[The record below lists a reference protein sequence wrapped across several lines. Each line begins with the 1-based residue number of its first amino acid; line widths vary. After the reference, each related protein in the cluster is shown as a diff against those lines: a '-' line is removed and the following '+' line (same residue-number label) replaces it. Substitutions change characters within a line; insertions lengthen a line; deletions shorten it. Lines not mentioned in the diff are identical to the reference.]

1 MGPQRL
7 LSLCSL
13 LLLSFL
19 ISGCRGLAPEAF
31 LAEADAAR
39 PARSAGSQQTLYVAM
54 SSGDLIAYR
63 VGERDGSLTQI
74 AHTRPPGMSKLRVA
88 LGGELLLIGGSHRA
102 PLHAVKLDKEGMFVG
117 EPFPLLDN
125 VGADFDVSTAG
136 DLLIVSRLFE
146 IPGRRNGRTNL
157 SVYRLKADS
166 GSGSLAPSAQLDLP
180 VCPNYECIRLF
191 GGVDEHGSRLY
202 LWQDETECS
211 RASCLTY
218 WRRRVYERSTNE
230 LHPFTD
236 SFASGIR
243 MQGVPV
249 GYKIFAY
256 KPGEAYNG
264 TARPLDPYVGL
275 FDPPYPSSQSWTCAP
290 RSGPGWRIAHPGC
303 NVRQLI
309 FDPYSR
315 TLFIANW
322 DLKLW
327 SFPMRGAEPDASAAT
342 SIAVE
347 RFPRLM
353 VVGDGYL
360 ATVEDRMDSSGASSL
375 LIRRIDR
382 NTGALSDPASP
393 PLVVSSY
400 IHAIAAR

>member
-13 LLLSFL
+13 LLACFL
-19 ISGCRGLAPEAF
+19 FTGCRGLAPEAF
-31 LAEADAAR
+31 LADADAAR
-39 PARSAGSQQTLYVAM
+39 PARTAGSQQTLYVAM

-63 VGERDGSLTQI
+63 VGENGALSQI
-74 AHTRPPGMSKLRVA
+74 AHTRPPAMSKLRVA
-88 LGGELLLIGGSHRA
+88 LGGELLLIGGSSSA
-102 PLHAVKLDKEGMFVG
+102 PLYAVKLNKDGTFVG
-117 EPFPLLDN
+117 DPYPLVDD
-125 VGADFDVSTAG
+125 VGDAFDVPPSG
-136 DLLIVSRLFE
+136 DLLVVSRLTP
-146 IPGRRNGRTNL
+146 IPGKRNGRTTL
-157 SVYRLKADS
+157 SIYRLSADS
-166 GSGSLAPSAQLDLP
+166 TRENLRPSAERDLP
-180 VCPNYECIRLF
+180 ACPNYECIRLF

-218 WRRRVYERSTNE
+218 WRRRVYERSTNT

-243 MQGVPV
+243 MKGVPV
-249 GYKIFAY
+249 SYKLFAY
-256 KPGEAYNG
+256 TPGEAYNG
-264 TARPLDPYVGL
+264 TARPSDPYVGL

-290 RSGPGWRIAHPGC
+290 RSGPGWRIAHSGC

-322 DLKLW
+322 DFRLW
-327 SFPMRGAEPDASAAT
+327 SFPMRGAEPDASASMSVT
-342 SIAVE
+342 VE

-353 VVGDGYL
+353 VTGDGYL

-375 LIRRIDR
+375 VIRRVDR
-382 NTGALSDPASP
+382 NTSALSDPASP
-393 PLVVSSY
+393 PLVVTSY